1 MKKKRP
7 IDSSGTGASG
17 GMWRV
22 SDGTGASGGIK
33 DGSAIGPSAGASA
46 VSAAAGVRTGVIG
59 GTVGKSGRKASRPL
73 LKHAALPSAILLV
86 YLAITLNGWVN
97 PYLIPPPGQIG
108 DAFVSMLLDGSLLT
122 HILVSLWR
130 VFAGFFITAVLAMP
144 LALLF
149 YFLPSLAEYFS
160 GTLHFLRCTPPL
172 ALVPLLILWFGIG
185 EGSKLALIIL
195 ASFFP
200 IFLNTLSG
208 LKQVDRRLMEM
219 GRTLELSRREQTVHI
234 LVPEALPSMLTGLRL
249 GFGYSWRAL
258 IGAEMIAASSGLGY
272 LILDAE
278 VLARTDRVF
287 IGILSIGCLGL
298 LMDSVSM
305 KGMRRIFPW
314 IGGEK

>member
-1 MKKKRP
+1 MKKDRT
-7 IDSSGTGASG
+7 IDSDDIGAAG
-17 GMWRV
+17 GMKRG
-22 SDGTGASGGIK
+22 SKSTAASGGIQA
-33 DGSAIGPSAGASA
+33 GSAMGSAPAGVSA
-46 VSAAAGVRTGVIG
+46 DAISYAAAG
-59 GTVGKSGRKASRPL
+59 GRKTGRAILR
-73 LKHAALPSAILLV
+73 HAALPCAVLIV

-108 DAFVSMLLDGSLLT
+108 EAFVSMLLDGSLLA
-122 HILVSLWR
+122 HILVSLRR
-130 VFAGFFITAVLAMP
+130 VFIGFFITAVLAMP

-149 YFLPSLAEYFS
+149 YFLPELAGYCS

-219 GRTLELSRREQTVHI
+219 GRTLELSRSEQTIHI
-234 LVPEALPSMLTGLRL
+234 LVPEALPSILTGLRL

-258 IGAEMIAASSGLGY
+258 IGAEMIAAWNHTK
-272 LILDAE
+272 
-278 VLARTDRVF
+278 ARRE
-287 IGILSIGCLGL
+287 SIT
-298 LMDSVSM
+298 S
-305 KGMRRIFPW
+305 
-314 IGGEK
+314 

>member
-1 MKKKRP
+1 MRKYRT
-7 IDSSGTGASG
+7 IDS
-17 GMWRV
+17 
-22 SDGTGASGGIK
+22 DDIGASGGIK
-33 DGSAIGPSAGASA
+33 AGSAIGS
-46 VSAAAGVRTGVIG
+46 VAAE
-59 GTVGKSGRKASRPL
+59 RKAARAQ
-73 LKHAALPSAILLV
+73 LKHAALPCIVLIV
-86 YLAITLNGWVN
+86 YLAITLNEWVN

-108 DAFVSMLLDGSLLT
+108 EAFVSMLLDGSLLT
-122 HILVSLWR
+122 HILVSLRR
-130 VFAGFFITAVLAMP
+130 VFIGFFITAILAMP

-149 YFLPSLAEYFS
+149 YFLPSLAGYFS

-219 GRTLELSRREQTVHI
+219 GRTLELSRREQTLHI

-298 LMDSVSM
+298 LMDACSM
-305 KGMRRIFPW
+305 KGMRRFFPW

>member
-1 MKKKRP
+1 MKKDRT
-7 IDSSGTGASG
+7 IDSDDIGASG
-17 GMWRV
+17 GMKRG
-22 SDGTGASGGIK
+22 SKSTAASGGIQA
-33 DGSAIGPSAGASA
+33 GSAIGSAMGSA
-46 VSAAAGVRTGVIG
+46 PA
-59 GTVGKSGRKASRPL
+59 GRKTGRTIL
-73 LKHAALPSAILLV
+73 RHAALPCAVLIV
-86 YLAITLNGWVN
+86 YLVITLNEWVN

-108 DAFVSMLLDGSLLT
+108 EAFVSMLLDGSLLT
-122 HILVSLWR
+122 HILVSLRR
-130 VFAGFFITAVLAMP
+130 VFIGFFITAVLAMP

-149 YFLPSLAEYFS
+149 YFLPELAGFFS

-219 GRTLELSRREQTVHI
+219 GRTLELSRREQTIHI

-298 LMDSVSM
+298 LMDACSM
-305 KGMRRIFPW
+305 KGMRRFFPW